1 MTISSSRVVPQ
12 VADTPPHNGFS
23 LISNEKLLEIYG
35 TMLKCRMLGARIRSL
50 TLEDKSIELRTAINH
65 ESMAAGIVL
74 DLLPGDTLAPYP
86 GGFIPSFVKGLP
98 LRSIF
103 SALAPQ
109 GRRHPPPL
117 RAPQSRSAFSQPCSA
132 TRPRHRRRGRTQ
144 EKQEQENCR
153 GLLWRCERFTGRFA

>member
-23 LISNEKLLEIYG
+23 LISNQKLLEIYG

-65 ESMAAGIVL
+65 EAMAAGIVL

-103 SALAPQ
+103 SALAP
-109 GRRHPPPL
+109 
-117 RAPQSRSAFSQPCSA
+117 RAAG
-132 TRPRHRRRGRTQ
+132 TRPRYAPLNLVPPSLSLAAQLDRAIAAAAETRKAGTRKLPRPSV
-144 EKQEQENCR
+144 
-153 GLLWRCERFTGRFA
+153 AM